1 METTPI
7 FDKLKSDMNKTIE
20 HTLNEFNNLHTGKA
34 SPAMLDAVKVNAY
47 GSTMSLQECAAVT
60 TPDAKTI
67 VVQPWDKSIAG
78 EIEKAIQNASL
89 GLNPIADGGILRV
102 PVPELTGD
110 RRQELVKTAGSIAED
125 GKIRIRQIRRDTL
138 DQLKNAQKE
147 GLSED
152 DYKRHEKEVQK
163 EHDDFIQKINDY
175 LGKKEADLKQI

>member
-1 METTPI
+1 METSPI
-7 FDKLKSDMNKTIE
+7 FDKLKADMSKTIE
-20 HTLNEFNNLHTGKA
+20 HTLNELNNLHTGKA

-47 GSTMSLQECAAVT
+47 GSSMSLKECAAIT

-67 VVQPWDKSIAG
+67 VVQPWDKSIISD
-78 EIEKAIQNASL
+78 IEKAIRNANL

-152 DYKRHEKEVQK
+152 DYKRFEKEVQK

-175 LGKKEADLKQI
+175 LSKKEADLKQI

>member
-1 METTPI
+1 M
-7 FDKLKSDMNKTIE
+7 
-20 HTLNEFNNLHTGKA
+20 
-34 SPAMLDAVKVNAY
+34 
-47 GSTMSLQECAAVT
+47 
-60 TPDAKTI
+60 
-67 VVQPWDKSIAG
+67 
-78 EIEKAIQNASL
+78 
-89 GLNPIADGGILRV
+89 RV

>member
-1 METTPI
+1 MEENEI
-7 FDKLKSDMNKTIE
+7 LESMLADMQKSLD
-20 HTLNEFNNLHTGKA
+20 HTQSDFASLHTGKA
-34 SPAMLDAVKVNAY
+34 TPAMLDGIRVQAY
-47 GSTMSLQECAAVT
+47 GSSVSLKEVAAVS

-67 VVQPWDKSIAG
+67 VVQPWDKSISG
-78 EIEKAIQNASL
+78 DIEKAIQNANL

>member
-47 GSTMSLQECAAVT
+47 GSTMSLKECAAVT

-78 EIEKAIQNASL
+78 DIEKAIQNASL

-110 RRQELVKTAGSIAED
+110 RRQELAKTAGSIAED

-147 GLSED
+147 GLSKD

-163 EHDDFIQKINDY
+163 KHDDFIQKINDY